1 MVQMRDR
8 WKDYH
13 RLGCRRII
21 IVLVHFISMFI
32 VNEQANIMNGF
43 EVGSDANQLVSTAN
57 QLANTFAPN
66 GTNFSVVEESD

>member
-1 MVQMRDR
+1 
-8 WKDYH
+8 
-13 RLGCRRII
+13 
-21 IVLVHFISMFI
+21 MFI

-43 EVGSDANQLVSTAN
+43 EVGSDANQLVSTVN